1 MSLAASGCGWRVLA
15 VMLVLVL
22 VLVLVS
28 SWCCWRQRWFERG
41 VGSVG
46 RAAIIRSSY

>member
-22 VLVLVS
+22 VWVLVWVLVLVS
-28 SWCCWRQRWFERG
+28 SWWCWRQRWFVLCG
-41 VGSVG
+41 PGG
-46 RAAIIRSSY
+46 FC